1 MNYLLDTCVIS
12 ELHKPEPDTG
22 VVGWLEKVEETAL
35 YLSVLTLGELE
46 KGIAGLPASARRR
59 KIEAW
64 VRKDLAER
72 FRGRLLDVNAD
83 VAAKWGALS
92 GASESRGVPLPVVDA
107 LLAATSLV
115 HGLTVATRNTTDFE
129 RCGAGCINPWSGQA

>member
-12 ELHKPEPDTG
+12 ELHKPEPDAG
-22 VVGWLEKVEETAL
+22 VVRWLENADETAL

-59 KIEAW
+59 KLEAW

-92 GASESRGVPLPVVDA
+92 GDSESRGMPLPVIDA

-115 HGLTVATRNTTDFE
+115 HDLTVATRNTTDFE
-129 RCGAGCINPWSGQA
+129 RCGAGCVNPWRGQA

>member
-12 ELHKPEPDTG
+12 ELIKPEPEARG
-22 VVGWLEKVEETAL
+22 ARWLENADETSL

-46 KGIAGLPASARRR
+46 KGIAAMPASARRR
-59 KIEAW
+59 RIEAW
-64 VRKDLAER
+64 VRKDLSER

-83 VAAKWGALS
+83 VAARWGTLS
-92 GASESRGVPLPVVDA
+92 GESESRGVPLPVIDA
-107 LLAATSLV
+107 ILAATGLV

-129 RCGAGCINPWSGQA
+129 RCGASCVNPWSKRT

>member
-12 ELHKPEPDTG
+12 ELARPEPDAG
-22 VVGWLEKVEETAL
+22 VVRWLENVDETSL

-59 KIEAW
+59 KLEAW

-72 FRGRLLDVNAD
+72 FRGRLLDVNAG

-92 GASESRGVPLPVVDA
+92 GESESRGVPLPVIDA
-107 LLAATSLV
+107 LLSATSLV
-115 HGLTVATRNTTDFE
+115 HDLTVATRNTTDFE
-129 RCGAGCINPWSGQA
+129 RCGAGCVNPWRGQA